1 MGLCV
6 WFIPSIVFQVVVT
19 SGSEKT
25 AEEAVSEIPMELV
38 VVQFVAALAIILKGV
53 ITIRKE
59 RKAAKK
65 EDSKSK
71 KK

>member
-1 MGLCV
+1 M
-6 WFIPSIVFQVVVT
+6 WFVPSIIFQVVVT

-38 VVQFVAALAIILKGV
+38 VIQFVAALAIILKGV

-65 EDSKSK
+65 DSKSK